1 MRTMNDILQLGDQ
14 VGLIGDVHGDARFLH
29 DAVVTPTSRGCNS
42 LVQLGDFGMIW
53 RGTRSEIQ
61 SGLWRL

>member
-1 MRTMNDILQLGDQ
+1 MNDIVQLGDQ
-14 VGLIGDVHGDARFLH
+14 VGLIGDVHGNARFLH

-42 LVQLGDFGMIW
+42 FVQRGDFGMIW
-53 RGTRSEIQ
+53 RGMRSEIQ